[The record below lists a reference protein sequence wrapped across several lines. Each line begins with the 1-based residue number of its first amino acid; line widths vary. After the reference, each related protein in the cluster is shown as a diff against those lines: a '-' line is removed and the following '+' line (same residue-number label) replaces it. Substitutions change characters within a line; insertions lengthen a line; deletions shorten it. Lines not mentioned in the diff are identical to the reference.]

1 MQPLFKQRKPANL
14 IIQSSDEDKIVQQQI
29 QELDTFEEFCSNIPD
44 VENQELNFTKES
56 KSFSSQPIDL
66 QESQEFQYNLKF
78 SDQKQEEIQESPPI
92 QYIEFVEFNPQS
104 INSGQSESNI
114 QRIDSQQ
121 SPKDIM
127 QEPPAPQNKNLTK
140 FSFPQ
145 KGGCFSSLKKQLCVD
160 QPLIS
165 NHGNQSE
172 QFEETLVKQHNT
184 QNIPKSVQ
192 DDLLKQIKQ
201 LTDQKN
207 DIQTTLQNQI
217 QQLQTQNQ
225 KLEQELVQQKQQNAI
240 IIQENIMLQSKIQ
253 ILEQK
258 KSADLNNI
266 TDFSHDLLPN
276 KLSMNEKL
284 IYLLSKINIKAQEN
298 AKLQYEIL
306 KLQNNIEILE
316 TQKYLQINTNLLL
329 ETHKLQQ
336 SHSPQLQPQSQNR
349 GQSLSKDSRTSLL
362 NSQKYPLNLSLNYVY
377 QGERRQE
384 VFINNKNRIIS
395 PLAHYSSVGE
405 QQQLQLTNLQ
415 KNKIYK
421 EDTNY
426 NNKMH
431 TKNST
436 SVGELI
442 SFKQDLTNCSNMINK
457 ALRKESYSTQSPN
470 SKVTQKFKQTL
481 NAKIRTQ
488 QENSKSYASLLFSL
502 GERQKDVRQMSPK
515 GGNKKSKQLF
525 GFIMQPHPN
534 SRKQSEILKSEES
547 NKMSQEQL
555 KMSDKKSTLQ
565 TSIDIFQIMREMR
578 NKKNRISTKQSQK
591 KGQATTSRQLI
602 TEIKSSRT
610 NKPSFD

>member
-14 IIQSSDEDKIVQQQI
+14 IIQSSEEDKIVQQQI

-56 KSFSSQPIDL
+56 KSFSSQPINL
-66 QESQEFQYNLKF
+66 QESQEFQYNPKF
-78 SDQKQEEIQESPPI
+78 SDQKQDEIQESHPI
-92 QYIEFVEFNPQS
+92 QYIEFVEFHPQS
-104 INSGQSESNI
+104 INSGQSESNY
-114 QRIDSQQ
+114 QRIDSQP

-145 KGGCFSSLKKQLCVD
+145 KGGCFSSLKKQLCVE
-160 QPLIS
+160 QPIII

-172 QFEETLVKQHNT
+172 FEETLVKQHNNQT
-184 QNIPKSVQ
+184 IPKSVQ
-192 DDLLKQIKQ
+192 DDLIKQIKE
-201 LTDQKN
+201 LNDQKN
-207 DIQTTLQNQI
+207 AIETTLQTQI
-217 QQLQTQNQ
+217 QSLQNQNQ
-225 KLEQELVQQKQQNAI
+225 KLEQELVQQKQKNCSLV
-240 IIQENIMLQSKIQ
+240 QENMLLQSKIQ

-258 KSADLNNI
+258 KSTDLNNI
-266 TDFSHDLLPN
+266 TDFSNDLLPH
-276 KLSMNEKL
+276 KLSMNDKL
-284 IYLLSKINIKAQEN
+284 VYLLQKLNAKTSEN

-316 TQKYLQINTNLLL
+316 TQKYLQINPNLLL

-336 SHSPQLQPQSQNR
+336 SHSPLIQPQSQNR

-384 VFINNKNRIIS
+384 VFINKKNRIIS

-415 KNKIYK
+415 KNKVYK
-421 EDTNY
+421 EDVNY

-457 ALRKESYSTQSPN
+457 ALRKESYSTQSPDG
-470 SKVTQKFKQTL
+470 KVTQKFKQTL
-481 NAKIRTQ
+481 NAKIGAQ

-502 GERQKDVRQMSPK
+502 GEKQKDVRQMSPK

-547 NKMSQEQL
+547 HKMSHEQL
-555 KMSDKKSTLQ
+555 KMSDKKNTLQ
-565 TSIDIFQIMREMR
+565 TSIDIFQIMRDMR
-578 NKKNRISTKQSQK
+578 VKKSGISTKQSSK
-591 KGQATTSRQLI
+591 KGQAATSRQLI

>member
-66 QESQEFQYNLKF
+66 QDSQEFQYNLKF
-78 SDQKQEEIQESPPI
+78 SDQKQEEIQESLPI

-201 LTDQKN
+201 LTDQNN

-225 KLEQELVQQKQQNAI
+225 KLEQELVQQKQQNTI
-240 IIQENIMLQSKIQ
+240 LIQENIMLQSKIQ

-384 VFINNKNRIIS
+384 VFINKKNRIIS

-481 NAKIRTQ
+481 NAKIGTQ

-555 KMSDKKSTLQ
+555 KMSDKKNTLQ
-565 TSIDIFQIMREMR
+565 TSIDIFQIMKEMR

>member
-14 IIQSSDEDKIVQQQI
+14 IIQSCDEDKLVQQQI
-29 QELDTFEEFCSNIPD
+29 PELDTFEEFCSNIPD

-56 KSFSSQPIDL
+56 KSFSSQPL
-66 QESQEFQYNLKF
+66 NLHESQEFQTNQKY
-78 SDQKQEEIQESPPI
+78 SDQKQEEIQESLPI
-92 QYIEFVEFNPQS
+92 QYIEFVEFHPQS
-104 INSGQSESNI
+104 INSGQSESNC

-145 KGGCFSSLKKQLCVD
+145 KGGCFIKKQLCIE
-160 QPLIS
+160 QPLII
-165 NHGNQSE
+165 NNGNQST
-172 QFEETLVKQHNT
+172 FEETLVKQHNT
-184 QNIPKSVQ
+184 QNFPKSIQ
-192 DDLLKQIKQ
+192 DDLTKQIKE

-207 DIQTTLQNQI
+207 IIEQSYQTQI
-217 QQLQTQNQ
+217 LQLQTQNQ
-225 KLEQELVQQKQQNAI
+225 KFEQELIQQKQKNLTLV
-240 IIQENIMLQSKIQ
+240 QENMLLQSKIE
-253 ILEQK
+253 IFEQK

-266 TDFSHDLLPN
+266 TDFSNDLIPH

-284 IYLLSKINIKAQEN
+284 VYLMQKLNIKAQEN

-329 ETHKLQQ
+329 DTNKLQQ
-336 SHSPQLQPQSQNR
+336 SHSPILYPQSQNR

-362 NSQKYPLNLSLNYVY
+362 NSQKYPLNLSLNYVQ
-377 QGERRQE
+377 QGERRQD
-384 VFINNKNRIIS
+384 VFLNKKNRIIS

-405 QQQLQLTNLQ
+405 QQQLQLNNLQ
-415 KNKIYK
+415 KNKLYK
-421 EDTNY
+421 EDVNF

-442 SFKQDLTNCSNMINK
+442 SFKQDLTNCSNIINK
-457 ALRKESYSTQSPN
+457 ALRKESYSTQSPDA
-470 SKVTQKFKQTL
+470 KVTQKFKQTL
-481 NAKIRTQ
+481 NAKIGTQ

-502 GERQKDVRQMSPK
+502 GERQKDVRQLSPK
-515 GGNKKSKQLF
+515 GANKKSKQLF

-547 NKMSQEQL
+547 HKLSQEQL
-555 KMSDKKSTLQ
+555 KMSDKKNTLQ
-565 TSIDIFQIMREMR
+565 TSIDIFQIMKDMR
-578 NKKNRISTKQSQK
+578 NKKNGISSKLNQK
-591 KGQATTSRQLI
+591 KGQAATSRQLI